1 LVNSIDR
8 MAKKKGKKR
17 RLEGNDIDVA
27 SLASKLNKK
36 SSAGT
41 KEDIDV
47 SSLCEDEVIGLH
59 GISDR
64 SLETTIS
71 TLHKLCGLVDQS
83 TGKLAL
89 KDKRYKSLRKVMYEL
104 QSTTSSTQSCN
115 NNNNND
121 NNMGGVSSLPTSEI
135 SAMIDNGVYETAIVT
150 LRNVRMRQEEYY
162 SKRKQQSSTQSSI
175 NTNVNYLRPKLGTV
189 QRWVRQ
195 VDAAGTNDPLALAVL
210 DGILRICSPESILPI
225 DTADAEKAIL
235 TQLGVRSTSI
245 SNMKQEGGRV
255 RLFPPFD
262 RRQKAS
268 TFNNIATNGQNSS
281 GSIEHDLVRRMQVGE
296 DGVRIIDMELSLKKD
311 RRSDIFRQCG
321 FEKGEDRR
329 PPNKYDLEIVTTSE
343 TSESKYLEEG
353 GTLYTVSS
361 LNGLNWDMLNHDD
374 NVSIVKSKI
383 PYIKDSF
390 LLENVLSPI
399 ECDRLIA
406 TAETAGYHPDEPR
419 AGQPGES
426 ILAHACVW
434 VVDYKLERTIFD
446 RVKDFLPSYKQTKQG
461 NEEETLQPLGL
472 NRRFRFYRYVPG
484 RYYRPHIDGAW
495 PPSGFDSK
503 GVYRYDIC
511 DDTNKNGLQ
520 FIQQKEEGD
529 DSSYIEAAEIMDTKK
544 QAEQSDKVK
553 TDETNSNKCRR
564 QMSRL
569 TFLLYLNEDFDG
581 GETTF
586 LVPEKDD
593 EGTLNAFPVKPV
605 RGGILVFPHGTCS
618 APLHEGSP
626 VLKRCKYVVRS
637 EVEYYV

>member
-1 LVNSIDR
+1 
-8 MAKKKGKKR
+8 
-17 RLEGNDIDVA
+17 
-27 SLASKLNKK
+27 
-36 SSAGT
+36 
-41 KEDIDV
+41 
-47 SSLCEDEVIGLH
+47 
-59 GISDR
+59 
-64 SLETTIS
+64 
-71 TLHKLCGLVDQS
+71 LHKLCGLVDQS

-104 QSTTSSTQSCN
+104 QSTTSSTQSSSNSN
-115 NNNNND
+115 NS
-121 NNMGGVSSLPTSEI
+121 NNMAGVSSLPTSVI
-135 SAMIDNGVYETAIVT
+135 SAMIDNGVYEQAIST
-150 LRNVRMRQEEYY
+150 LRNVRMRQEEYH
-162 SKRKQQSSTQSSI
+162 SKRKQQSSTQSS
-175 NTNVNYLRPKLGTV
+175 NNLYLRPKLGTV

-210 DGILRICSPESILPI
+210 DGILRICSPESILPV
-225 DTADAEKAIL
+225 DTADAEKAIW
-235 TQLGVRSTSI
+235 TQLGGVNRSASI
-245 SNMKQEGGRV
+245 GNMKQEGGRV

-268 TFNNIATNGQNSS
+268 TLSNIATNEQND
-281 GSIEHDLVRRMQVGE
+281 ITRTEHDLVRRMQVGE
-296 DGVRIIDMELSLKKD
+296 DGVRMIQMESSLKKD

-321 FEKGEDRR
+321 LEKGEDRR
-329 PPNKYDLEIVTTSE
+329 PPNKYDLEIVTTSD
-343 TSESKYLEEG
+343 TSESRDLEEG
-353 GTLYTVSS
+353 RTPYTVSS

-374 NVSIVKSKI
+374 NVSIVKSKV
-383 PYIKDSF
+383 PYVQDSF
-390 LLENVLSPI
+390 LLENVLSSV

-406 TAETAGYHPDEPR
+406 AAETAGYHPDEPR

-434 VVDYKLERTIFD
+434 AVDYKLERTIFD
-446 RVKDFLPSYKQTKQG
+446 RVKDFLPSYKQSKQG
-461 NEEETLQPLGL
+461 EEKLHPLGL

-503 GVYRYDIC
+503 GVYRYDVC

-529 DSSYIEAAEIMDTKK
+529 DSEIEAAENEGSKEK
-544 QAEQSDKVK
+544 AEQTDKVR
-553 TDETNSNKCRR
+553 TDETNNNKCGR

-605 RGGILVFPHGTCS
+605 CGGILVFPHGTCS

-626 VLKRCKYVVRS
+626 VLKRCKYVVRT

>member
-1 LVNSIDR
+1 

-17 RLEGNDIDVA
+17 RLEDNDIDVA

-36 SSAGT
+36 SSVGT
-41 KEDIDV
+41 NEDINV
-47 SSLCEDEVIGLH
+47 STSCKEIGLH

-64 SLETTIS
+64 SLKTTIS
-71 TLHKLCGLVDQS
+71 TIHKLCGLVDPA

-104 QSTTSSTQSCN
+104 QSSTSSQLSSNSN
-115 NNNNND
+115 NS
-121 NNMGGVSSLPTSEI
+121 NNMAGVASLPTSEI
-135 SAMIDNGVYETAIVT
+135 SDQIENGAYEQAIST
-150 LRNVRMRQEEYY
+150 LRNVRMRQEEYH
-162 SKRKQQSSTQSSI
+162 SKRKQQSSTQSSNDNI
-175 NTNVNYLRPKLGTV
+175 DVNYLRPKLGTV

-195 VDAAGTNDPLALAVL
+195 VDAAGTNDPLAIGVL
-210 DGILRICSPESILPI
+210 DGILRICSPESILPV
-225 DTADAEKAIL
+225 DTADVEKAKW
-235 TQLGVRSTSI
+235 TQLGVFRSASI
-245 SNMKQEGGRV
+245 GNMKQEGGRV

-268 TFNNIATNGQNSS
+268 SVNNIATNGQNSS
-281 GSIEHDLVRRMQVGE
+281 GSIEHDLVRRLQVRE
-296 DGVRIIDMELSLKKD
+296 DGIRRIDMETSLKKEH
-311 RRSDIFRQCG
+311 RTNTFRQCG
-321 FEKGEDRR
+321 FEKGEVRR
-329 PPNKYDLEIVTTSE
+329 PPNKYDLEIVTSSD
-343 TSESKYLEEG
+343 TSESRDIEKG
-353 GTLYTVSS
+353 RTPYTVSS

-383 PYIKDSF
+383 PYVQDSF
-390 LLENVLSPI
+390 LLENVLSSV

-406 TAETAGYHPDEPR
+406 AAETVGYHPDEPR

-426 ILAHACVW
+426 ILAHACAW

-446 RVKDFLPSYKQTKQG
+446 RVKDFLPSYKQSKQG
-461 NEEETLQPLGL
+461 EEEETLHPLGL

-520 FIQQKEEGD
+520 FMQQKEEGD
-529 DSSYIEAAEIMDTKK
+529 DSSEIEAAKNQDSKK
-544 QAEQSDKVK
+544 QAKQIDKVQ

-605 RGGILVFPHGTCS
+605 RGGVLVFPHGTCS

-626 VLKRCKYVVRS
+626 VLKRCKYVVRT